1 MENLLLMKLV
11 SYRTDQHEH
20 LGIFIQ
26 GKIYNLAE
34 NALALNMAALPDK
47 MGEFLVLGEQAMQQA
62 KIIEKAI
69 KSGQESSYD
78 P

>member
-1 MENLLLMKLV
+1 MKLV

-47 MGEFLVLGEQAMQQA
+47 MGEFLVLGEQAMQEA

-69 KSGQESSYD
+69 
-78 P
+78 